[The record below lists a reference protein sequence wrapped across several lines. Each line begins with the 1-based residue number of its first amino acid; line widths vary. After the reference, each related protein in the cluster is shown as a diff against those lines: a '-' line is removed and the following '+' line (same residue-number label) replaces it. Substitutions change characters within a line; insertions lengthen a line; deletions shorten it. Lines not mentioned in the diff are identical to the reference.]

1 MRDFIDDAELT
12 KAMLDWM
19 FERLDAEKELFWATL
34 ERTREGF
41 DLEFILSIAE
51 QINAPFDFLFD
62 YEVPEPVFDDLG
74 EFFAP

>member
-19 FERLDAEKELFWATL
+19 FKRLDAEKELFWATL

-41 DLEFILSIAE
+41 DLEFILSIAKE
-51 QINAPFDFLFD
+51 LAGFYDLVF
-62 YEVPEPVFDDLG
+62 ESETPETLSQ
-74 EFFAP
+74 